1 MKGETKAINFSKA
14 EIYLIFHILFQCIAF
29 LIVLVLKPRVDSDT

>member
-14 EIYLIFHILFQCIAF
+14 EIYLIFYILFQCIAF
-29 LIVLVLKPRVDSDT
+29 LIVLVLKPMVDSDT

>member
-1 MKGETKAINFSKA
+1 MKGETKAINFSET

-29 LIVLVLKPRVDSDT
+29 LIGLVLKPRVDSNT